1 MNHINVHEWTINKT
15 IYDPFMNIRVIGWWW
30 MTISKALSLQYLS
43 EILVGMGLV
52 VSKVNE
58 AQALVS

>member
-1 MNHINVHEWTINKT
+1 MVHKYFWLFMDINVTE
-15 IYDPFMNIRVIGWWW
+15 WWW

-58 AQALVS
+58 AQALVNWLS

>member
-1 MNHINVHEWTINKT
+1 MDINVTEWW
-15 IYDPFMNIRVIGWWW
+15 R

-43 EILVGMGLV
+43 KILVGMGLV

-58 AQALVS
+58 AQALVNWLS

>member
-1 MNHINVHEWTINKT
+1 MIL
-15 IYDPFMNIRVIGWWW
+15 IYGLFVGIRVIGWWW

-52 VSKVNE
+52 VSRVNE
-58 AQALVS
+58 AQALVN